1 MKTIKNNLLIQGC
14 VIGSL
19 YLVMSNVHAN
29 QEEVVHG
36 THEFEVGGL
45 LETDEHVVT
54 AGTTAEKVVVQE
66 VSEVVYETKQQT
78 TQPIALTNHWENVA
92 IRLGMVR
99 KMRLDRHSDMKVA
112 PKRVGGGAGVSLK
125 VSWN

>member
-36 THEFEVGGL
+36 TYEFEVGGL
-45 LETDEHVVT
+45 LETDEHVVA
-54 AGTTAEKVVVQE
+54 AGTTAEKVVAQE
-66 VSEVVYETKQQT
+66 ISEIVYETKQQAK
-78 TQPIALTNHWENVA
+78 QPIALTNHWENVA
-92 IRLGMVR
+92 MRLGMVR
-99 KMRLDRHSDMKVA
+99 KMRLDRYSDMKVA